1 MRSKTTAISIKILLI
16 EIQISLW
23 VSDFVSDIYTEEEV
37 ETRIAN
43 LIKNSKDWVI
53 NESIFELCST
63 NSSQL
68 MRKSLLLMY
77 KMYNIQKLF
86 YKLYGEAC
94 I

>member
-63 NSSQL
+63 NSS
-68 MRKSLLLMY
+68 
-77 KMYNIQKLF
+77 
-86 YKLYGEAC
+86 
-94 I
+94 